1 MACPA
6 VDFVAEPRES
16 YYLKL
21 INEIEELLEETKK
34 IMTVVDLEEY
44 KQRKK
49 DEESQRQM
57 KNLIQK
63 LDAIADYAYEH
74 YDRTEQ
80 KGYENFKKLIKLLDE
95 KYEKNK
101 E

>member
-1 MACPA
+1 
-6 VDFVAEPRES
+6 
-16 YYLKL
+16 
-21 INEIEELLEETKK
+21 
-34 IMTVVDLEEY
+34 MTVIDLEEY

-57 KNLIQK
+57 QNLLRK
-63 LDAIADYAYEH
+63 LDAIADYAYEN
-74 YDRTEQ
+74 YDRTEL
-80 KGYENFKKLIKLLDE
+80 KGYENFKKLIKTLDE

>member
-1 MACPA
+1 MQLRL
-6 VDFVAEPRES
+6 VVADQVS
-16 YYLKL
+16 G
-21 INEIEELLEETKK
+21 EIMKV
-34 IMTVVDLEEY
+34 IDIEEY

-49 DEESQRQM
+49 DEEAQR
-57 KNLIQK
+57 NLKTLIHK
-63 LDAIADYAYEH
+63 LDALADYAYEH

-95 KYEKNK
+95 KHEKNK